1 VFSAVGGAGLDA
13 FHTHSGTTV
22 YARPW
27 LFEMAIWTPPLFGAA
42 GLLVG
47 LSYPV
52 AERLTG
58 TRPGRQLSW
67 GEALAGFA
75 VFTGLYAMSGYL
87 PVSHGARLVVLL
99 AGAAG
104 LFAWLA
110 RTWLA
115 VALAVIAAVVGPL
128 VEALLVHAGAFAY
141 REPDMLGVALW
152 LPALYACGS
161 LAFGAVGAKV
171 ME

>member
-1 VFSAVGGAGLDA
+1 
-13 FHTHSGTTV
+13 
-22 YARPW
+22 
-27 LFEMAIWTPPLFGAA
+27 MALWTPPLFGAA

-47 LSYPV
+47 LPYPV

-58 TRPGRQLSW
+58 KRPGRRVSW
-67 GEALAGFA
+67 GEAMAGFA

-115 VALAVIAAVVGPL
+115 VVLAAMSAVVGPL
-128 VEALLVHAGAFAY
+128 VEALLVHVGAFAY
-141 REPDMLGVALW
+141 REPDVLGVALW
-152 LPALYACGS
+152 LPALYACGI
-161 LAFGAVGAKV
+161 ARVRGGGAKV